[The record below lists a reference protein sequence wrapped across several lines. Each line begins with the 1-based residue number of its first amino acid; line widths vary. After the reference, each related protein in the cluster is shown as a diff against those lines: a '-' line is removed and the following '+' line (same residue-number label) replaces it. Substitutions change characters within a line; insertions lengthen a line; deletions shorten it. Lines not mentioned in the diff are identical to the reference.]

1 MNSIKVGDLVTRIT
15 YPLNPHRTVI
25 KQYYPT
31 SCGQQTMIRC
41 DVGRLFHAPTHEF
54 VKINRRW

>member
-1 MNSIKVGDLVTRIT
+1 MNSIKVGDVVMCVT
-15 YPLNPHRTVI
+15 YPLNPRGTVI

-41 DVGRLFHAPTHEF
+41 DDGSLFHAPTNEF